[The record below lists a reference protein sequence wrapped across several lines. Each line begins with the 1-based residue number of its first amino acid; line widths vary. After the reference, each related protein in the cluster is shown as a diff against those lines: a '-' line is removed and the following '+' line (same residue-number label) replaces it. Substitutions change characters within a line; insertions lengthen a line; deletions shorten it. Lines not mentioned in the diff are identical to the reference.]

1 MAEVRAKK
9 WWIICALIAATLL
22 AFVLARKPML
32 IAYHQKKMKEA
43 WQDADANVEP
53 SVSIVQQ
60 LFKELFGIEP
70 PAWRHNSF
78 SRYEH
83 HRNRLVLL
91 GYLVHREFVFEHLYC
106 ASEEYRALWKIVTAR
121 FSSIHTTGNYSET
134 SEPVRIE
141 VWDTPEM
148 IPKWEAFVHEHDVPD
163 FLERFADE
171 LKAAEQFFER
181 HRIEQERAADETS
194 GS

>member
-1 MAEVRAKK
+1 MDGVRAKK

-43 WQDADANVEP
+43 WQNAAANVDP
-53 SVSIVQQ
+53 SVSIFQQ
-60 LFKELFGIEP
+60 LWHELFGTG
-70 PAWRHNSF
+70 AWHYDSF

-83 HRNRLVLL
+83 HRDRLVRL
-91 GYLVHREFVFEHLYC
+91 GHLVHREFVFEHLVC
-106 ASEEYRALWKIVTAR
+106 ASEEYRAFWKIVTAR
-121 FSSIHTTGNYSET
+121 FSSIHTAGNYSET

-141 VWDTPEM
+141 VWDTLEM
-148 IPKWEAFVHEHDVPD
+148 IPKWEAFVHEHDVQD

-171 LKAAEQFFER
+171 LKAADQFFECQ
-181 HRIEQERAADETS
+181 RIEQKRAADEKS